1 MEASSSGQHLEQKC
15 QILEPSSRPVH
26 FASKQTSLPC
36 FSAAFT
42 ASFFVRQDLHQ
53 EVVCHRKHL
62 CHIIKT
68 HSPCLFYRC
77 GPPAPF
83 YNMLH
88 FILCQQQQQR
98 HHQRHRQAAGGRNVS
113 LLSQSRQQLRL
124 KFICIYVIYT
134 KYIHGGLAKGKKDMA
149 EGLG

>member
-1 MEASSSGQHLEQKC
+1 MADLVALLS
-15 QILEPSSRPVH
+15 PSALR
-26 FASKQTSLPC
+26 KQTNKPSLFQLC
-36 FSAAFT
+36 FYCILSCSAGLGA
-42 ASFFVRQDLHQ
+42 LHLDQ

-83 YNMLH
+83 YNILH

-98 HHQRHRQAAGGRNVS
+98 HHQRHRQAAGRRNVS
-113 LLSQSRQQLRL
+113 LLSQSRQQLRMKFMYIYNIYKVHICWRPL
-124 KFICIYVIYT
+124 KSE
-134 KYIHGGLAKGKKDMA
+134 KDMA